1 MLAVADLTQV
11 VYSCGKVFNG
21 LSATR
26 SDTESFLCSGRVAG
40 AISRADLVLLEDL
53 RAIAQFV
60 LAHVGR
66 KIDAEFV
73 CAVNAT
79 IIRSGALHPGQLRT
93 REQAIG
99 VATLHGRHAP
109 DALTESEL
117 QVLLDEAMRSDDDVQ
132 DAALDL
138 FVDLAKAQPFEDGN
152 KRTAAFVA
160 NSLLLGSGADVLLAI
175 PVDDD
180 DPGLARTFNDLL
192 ARAYIFNEDDGVKAM
207 MRSQGLQSFPPA
219 ET

>member
-1 MLAVADLTQV
+1 MLAVANLTQV
-11 VYSCGKVFNG
+11 VYSCGKAFNG

-26 SDTESFLCSGRVAG
+26 SDTESFLRSGRVAG
-40 AISRADLVLLEDL
+40 AISRADLALLEDL
-53 RAIAQFV
+53 RAVAQFV
-60 LAHVGR
+60 IDHLGR
-66 KIDAEFV
+66 EIDAEFV
-73 CAVNAT
+73 RSVNAA

-93 REQAIG
+93 QEQVIG
-99 VATLHGRHAP
+99 VATRHGRHTP
-109 DALTESEL
+109 DALTEAEL
-117 QVLLDEAMRSDDDVQ
+117 QVLLDEAMRSSDVQ
-132 DAALDL
+132 DAALNL

-160 NSLLLGSGADVLLAI
+160 NSLLLGSGAGVLLAI

-180 DPGLARTFNDLL
+180 DPGLAGTFNDLL